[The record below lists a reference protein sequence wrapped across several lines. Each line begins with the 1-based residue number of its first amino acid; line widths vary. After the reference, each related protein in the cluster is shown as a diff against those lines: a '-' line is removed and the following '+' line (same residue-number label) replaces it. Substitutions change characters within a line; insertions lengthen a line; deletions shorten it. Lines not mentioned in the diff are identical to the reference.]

1 MTTVP
6 TDEGKDLHI
15 KSTLYCGR
23 VPWDKVEDLLH
34 HVDQLPHGAN
44 WRIIEIK
51 VHVKGEDVPRVAHL
65 CARDVVEIVVELMGN
80 PWFASYM
87 KFAPERHWTAE
98 KDGERIYNKMWTG
111 DWWWNIQQQLL
122 NKAFGDATVAALIV
136 SSNKTQVSILPG
148 GQQVYPVYVSLGN
161 ICKSLRRKAS
171 ERSTV
176 LLGYLPVE
184 DFDDIEDD
192 NERQRLKGQ
201 LVHDAMRKL
210 MKPLEAASRDGV
222 EMWCADGRLCRVFLI
237 VASYV
242 ADWPEQCLMAEK
254 CPRRKP
260 PDTLDALEEYFDN
273 GDVRHLNQGP
283 GLKPWWPWWANIP
296 YCDIHA
302 SMTPN
307 ILHHGVSGI
316 GQWTGRKAREMA
328 KQMLCAV
335 AGSVDN
341 EEAELARIG
350 IEFMSYAELPTMRES
365 DVAEME
371 QLLTEFHDLKWIM
384 VNEEFGTSVRHTR
397 RVQQRGTQKPTY
409 PLREKALASIEQSQ
423 TQKADDVKDADAG
436 KGADVELE
444 QREYAK
450 GDLEQEGGVQTIEDP
465 ASVLPCRQP
474 RPSQVWYPNP
484 RMTIAKNPTH
494 DKVPCRT
501 VINEYGAKD
510 FIELL
515 TKLLADQ
522 FDTPAYKSLLLE
534 NHQYAVWHRLY
545 LKHPAPLRYCWDCIG
560 LGTYDVVLVLDKPGA
575 GGIHRIVPLR

>member
-1 MTTVP
+1 
-6 TDEGKDLHI
+6 
-15 KSTLYCGR
+15 
-23 VPWDKVEDLLH
+23 
-34 HVDQLPHGAN
+34 
-44 WRIIEIK
+44 
-51 VHVKGEDVPRVAHL
+51 
-65 CARDVVEIVVELMGN
+65 
-80 PWFASYM
+80 M

-98 KDGERIYNKMWTG
+98 KDGERIYNEMWTG

-136 SSNKTQVSILPG
+136 SSDKTQVSILPG

-222 EMWCADGRLCRVFLI
+222 EMWCADGRLCESSNRGF
-237 VASYV
+237 
-242 ADWPEQCLMAEK
+242 EK
-254 CPRRKP
+254 CPQRKP

-302 SMTPN
+302 SMTPD
-307 ILHHGVSGI
+307 ILHQLWLGLFKTHILAWMQWSLGKDELDKRFMTMPEAQGLRLFSSGVSGI
-316 GQWTGRKAREMA
+316 
-328 KQMLCAV
+328 
-335 AGSVDN
+335 DN

-384 VNEEFGTSVRHTR
+384 VNEEFGYYKNESSFNAVPKLHMITHYGLQYV
-397 RVQQRGTQKPTY
+397 
-409 PLREKALASIEQSQ
+409 L
-423 TQKADDVKDADAG
+423 KDADAG
-436 KGADVELE
+436 EGADVELE

-534 NHQYAVWHRLY
+534 NHH
-545 LKHPAPLRYCWDCIG
+545 WDCIG

-575 GGIHRIVPLR
+575 GGIHRYRAAAFESSLNCLPPTSEAYTTDTWRT

>member
-1 MTTVP
+1 MQWSL
-6 TDEGKDLHI
+6 GKDEL
-15 KSTLYCGR
+15 
-23 VPWDKVEDLLH
+23 DK
-34 HVDQLPHGAN
+34 
-44 WRIIEIK
+44 RF
-51 VHVKGEDVPRVAHL
+51 
-65 CARDVVEIVVELMGN
+65 MT
-80 PWFASYM
+80 M
-87 KFAPERHWTAE
+87 PEAQGLR
-98 KDGERIYNKMWTG
+98 
-111 DWWWNIQQQLL
+111 L
-122 NKAFGDATVAALIV
+122 F
-136 SSNKTQVSILPG
+136 SS
-148 GQQVYPVYVSLGN
+148 
-161 ICKSLRRKAS
+161 
-171 ERSTV
+171 
-176 LLGYLPVE
+176 
-184 DFDDIEDD
+184 
-192 NERQRLKGQ
+192 
-201 LVHDAMRKL
+201 
-210 MKPLEAASRDGV
+210 
-222 EMWCADGRLCRVFLI
+222 
-237 VASYV
+237 
-242 ADWPEQCLMAEK
+242 
-254 CPRRKP
+254 
-260 PDTLDALEEYFDN
+260 
-273 GDVRHLNQGP
+273 
-283 GLKPWWPWWANIP
+283 
-296 YCDIHA
+296 
-302 SMTPN
+302 
-307 ILHHGVSGI
+307 GVSGI

-371 QLLTEFHDLKWIM
+371 RIADGISRPEMDY
-384 VNEEFGTSVRHTR
+384 GRRGVR
-397 RVQQRGTQKPTY
+397 RGTQNLHIHYAKKPWQALNKVR
-409 PLREKALASIEQSQ
+409 PEKQMMVYIQRQEAIRIHRSYMNSYCGIA
-423 TQKADDVKDADAG
+423 VKDADAG
-436 KGADVELE
+436 EGADVELE

-545 LKHPAPLRYCWDCIG
+545 LKHPRPPFAIGWPHTDIIRANPPPCNVAGTCIG

-575 GGIHRIVPLR
+575 GGIHRYRAAAFESSLNCLPPTSEAYTTDTWRT